1 MLIFLLLLSSSYL
14 DKMEHAEIL
23 DKMIRDSYLPN
34 LKELEE
40 LWITMGLSK
49 EEIDVRMDTVR
60 TKISDVTTEMVEC
73 DRDNK
78 MKIEEVCNNLK
89 KDIRVL
95 WRKLKLSGEPE
106 QLPSGLTLLE
116 MQKKL
121 KLSLVSLKAR
131 RKEIMEE
138 FR

>member
-1 MLIFLLLLSSSYL
+1 
-14 DKMEHAEIL
+14 MEHAEIL

-49 EEIDVRMDTVR
+49 EEIDVRMHTVR

-106 QLPSGLTLLE
+106 QVPSGLTLLE

-131 RKEIMEE
+131 RKEKIEE

>member
-1 MLIFLLLLSSSYL
+1 
-14 DKMEHAEIL
+14 MEHAEIL

-106 QLPSGLTLLE
+106 QLPNGLTLLE

-121 KLSLVSLKAR
+121 KLSLVSLNAR